1 MPEVPYFR
9 LKELAL
15 LQIDLQAG
23 FSELMEHFPQVEQVL
38 LEHAAN
44 HDHVVQVYET

>member
-1 MPEVPYFR
+1 MPEAAYTLLNR
-9 LKELAL
+9 LAL
-15 LQIDLQAG
+15 LRIEIKGG
-23 FSELMEHFPQVEQVL
+23 FSKPQHFSQVEQVL